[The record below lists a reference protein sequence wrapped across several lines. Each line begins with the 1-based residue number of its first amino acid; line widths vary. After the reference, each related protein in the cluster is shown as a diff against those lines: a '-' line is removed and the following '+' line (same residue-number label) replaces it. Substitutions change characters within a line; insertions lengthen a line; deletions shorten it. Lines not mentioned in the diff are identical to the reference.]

1 MIPVLLELRVLP
13 ARLDPRDQSVLPAQ
27 RVRVVLM
34 VPLVQAV
41 LLGLLA
47 RLANEDLPDLLARRV
62 IRVTLVP

>member
-1 MIPVLLELRVLP
+1 VIPVLLELRVLP